1 VVSDS
6 SSDEWN
12 VQPVMKPTI
21 YRCDE

>member
-12 VQPVMKPTI
+12 VQPVMKPSI